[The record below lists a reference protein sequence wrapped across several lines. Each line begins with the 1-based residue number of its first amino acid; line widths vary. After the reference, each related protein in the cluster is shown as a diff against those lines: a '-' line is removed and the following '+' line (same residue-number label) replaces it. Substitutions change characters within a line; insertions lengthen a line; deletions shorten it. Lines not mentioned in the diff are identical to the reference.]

1 MGPDLSDLSSADR
14 RQVLIPIEVLT
25 DYEGWARMRGE
36 HGLSIAAACE
46 VWIHAIDRLLPPTP
60 SVS

>member
-1 MGPDLSDLSSADR
+1 
-14 RQVLIPIEVLT
+14 VLIPIEVLT
-25 DYEGWARMRGE
+25 GYESWARMRGE